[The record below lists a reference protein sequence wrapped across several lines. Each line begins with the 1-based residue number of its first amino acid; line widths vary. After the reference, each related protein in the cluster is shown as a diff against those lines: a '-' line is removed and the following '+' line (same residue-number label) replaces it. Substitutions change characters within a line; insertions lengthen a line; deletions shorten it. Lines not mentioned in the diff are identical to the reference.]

1 MRTVTISVCSID
13 DTKQR
18 LEAAFRGE
26 PQGEHISFASMELL
40 WKVLT
45 PKRLELVQAMTGE
58 GPMTIREAARRA
70 GRDVKAVHGDI
81 HALLKAGIL
90 DRTEEGRVVF
100 PYDAIHVD
108 FMITKAA

>member
-1 MRTVTISVCSID
+1 MRTVTISVCSIE

-58 GPMTIREAARRA
+58 GPMSIREAACRV

-81 HALLKAGIL
+81 PALLKIL

-108 FMITKAA
+108 FMIAKAA